1 MSSCLAAM
9 YGTPRVLQ
17 SIANENVIPVIQ
29 ILGRGVSLIQGLKL
43 LSFSSCLIFVNSTA
57 LKEFQYRSLTWK
69 EKLYF
74 SNMICAMTFVH
85 YNVSWKYGFVK
96 LLTFLNF
103 FTAEAHHAATYRK
116 CHDCFVENFVAQTTH
131 SAFLKWSSNK
141 KIFLVKTYPFPW
153 TSICHTWWHLLTEM
167 WY

>member
-29 ILGRGVSLIQGLKL
+29 ILGRGVSLMQGLKL
-43 LSFSSCLIFVNSTA
+43 LSFSACLIFVNSTV

-74 SNMICAMTFVH
+74 SNMICAVTSVH

-96 LLTFLNF
+96 LLTFLNSL
-103 FTAEAHHAATYRK
+103 TAEDTMEVLAEGAMIA
-116 CHDCFVENFVAQTTH
+116 
-131 SAFLKWSSNK
+131 LW
-141 KIFLVKTYPFPW
+141 KILLHEDPQYFPQ
-153 TSICHTWWHLLTEM
+153 M
-167 WY
+167 VF